1 MLVLVIALTV
11 LSVSL
16 GVIAIAE
23 FVPNRDRAIT
33 RKLGELE
40 EIASQ
45 RTIAQK
51 RRRQTKREQLEVWLE
66 NLGEQ
71 VAPEEAKLSKTRR
84 KLVTAGFRDARAV
97 PMFYGLRVVVPAL
110 TVLLYVVLFAPA
122 LEISGGFRY
131 MFFMA
136 VAAGFGF
143 LMVNGF
149 LSRRVRIRQNEL
161 QKALPD
167 TLDML
172 VVCVEAGLGLNQA
185 IARVSEEIE
194 HISPTMS
201 EELQIVGLEMRAGTP
216 REDALRHLGERTG
229 LKDIKGLVSMLIQT
243 DRFGTSIAQA
253 LRVHSD
259 DMRTKRRQRAEEAA
273 AKTTIKLVIPLA
285 IFVFPAMFVVILGPA
300 ILTILDQFGGMAA

>member
-1 MLVLVIALTV
+1 VLTV
-11 LSVSL
+11 VL
-16 GVIAIAE
+16 GVIAVAE
-23 FVPNRDRAIT
+23 FLPQRDRAIT
-33 RKLGELE
+33 RKLSELE

-51 RRRQTKREQLEVWLE
+51 RRRQTKREQLEVWVQ

-71 VAPEEAKLSKTRR
+71 VSPDEAGVGKTRR
-84 KLVTAGFRDARAV
+84 KLITAGFRDPKAV
-97 PMFYGLRVVVPAL
+97 PLFYGFRVLVPIFAVFFY
-110 TVLLYVVLFAPA
+110 VLLLAPA
-122 LEISGGFRY
+122 LEISGFRY
-131 MFFMA
+131 VFWM
-136 VAAGFGF
+136 VVSGGFGY

-149 LSRRVRIRQNEL
+149 LSRRVRLRQKEL

-185 IARVSEEIE
+185 MARVSDEVE
-194 HISPTMS
+194 HLSPVMS
-201 EELQIVGLEMRAGTP
+201 EELQIMNLEIRAGTP
-216 REDALRHLGERTG
+216 REDALRNLGIRTDV
-229 LKDIKGLVSMLIQT
+229 KDIKGLVSMLIQT

-259 DMRTKRRQRAEEAA
+259 DLRMKRRQRAEEAA
-273 AKTTIKLVIPLA
+273 AKTTIKLVVPLA

-300 ILTILDQFGGMAA
+300 ILAILDTFGSM

>member
-1 MLVLVIALTV
+1 VLILAIALTV
-11 LSVSL
+11 LTVVL
-16 GVIAIAE
+16 GVIAVAE
-23 FVPNRDRAIT
+23 FLPQRDRAIT
-33 RKLGELE
+33 RKLSELE

-51 RRRQTKREQLEVWLE
+51 RRRQTKREQLEVWVQ

-71 VAPEEAKLSKTRR
+71 VSPDEASLSKTRR
-84 KLVTAGFRDARAV
+84 KLITAGFRDPKAV
-97 PMFYGLRVVVPAL
+97 PLFYGFRVIVPVAA
-110 TVLLYVVLFAPA
+110 VFFYILLLAPA
-122 LEISGGFRY
+122 LEISGFRY
-131 MFFMA
+131 MFWMV

-143 LMVNGF
+143 MMTNGF
-149 LSRRVRIRQNEL
+149 LSRRVRIRQKQL

-185 IARVSEEIE
+185 MARVSEEVE
-194 HISPTMS
+194 HISPVMS
-201 EELQIVGLEMRAGTP
+201 EELQIMNLEIRAGTP
-216 REDALRHLGERTG
+216 REDALRNLGIRTDV
-229 LKDIKGLVSMLIQT
+229 KDIKGLVSMLIQT

-259 DMRTKRRQRAEEAA
+259 DLRVKRRQRAEEAA
-273 AKTTIKLVIPLA
+273 AKTTIKLVVPLA

-300 ILTILDQFGGMAA
+300 ILTILDTFGSM

>member
-1 MLVLVIALTV
+1 MLILVIALTV

-33 RKLGELE
+33 RKLTELE

-51 RRRQTKREQLEVWLE
+51 RRRQSKREQLEVWLE

-71 VAPEEAKLSKTRR
+71 VAPGEARLGKTRS
-84 KLVTAGFRDARAV
+84 KLVTAGFRDPRAV
-97 PMFYGLRVVVPAL
+97 PLFYGLRVVVPVI
-110 TVLLYVVLFAPA
+110 TVILYVLIFAPA
-122 LEISGGFRY
+122 LEVTGFRY
-131 MFFMA
+131 MFFMV
-136 VAAGFGF
+136 VAGGFGY

-149 LSRRVRIRQNEL
+149 LSRRVRMRQNEL

-185 IARVSEEIE
+185 IARVSDEVE

-201 EELQIVGLEMRAGTP
+201 EELQIVGLEIRAGTP

-259 DMRTKRRQRAEEAA
+259 DLRTKRRQRAEEAA

-300 ILTILDQFGGMAA
+300 ILTILVQFGNMGG